1 MKVNFIIKFIHLG
14 LFLLF
19 LSFGGCKPDSHY
31 HLTLGGLFQ
40 DKMVLQ
46 QDTLVSIWGKTNPK
60 TEVELKSSW
69 GAMVQ
74 TVSDS
79 IGDWIVQLPTP
90 KADHQPHKLS
100 VTTENNNVN
109 LNNIL
114 LGEVWLASGQSN
126 MEMPMKGFRYAKIH
140 ELVQGADKEIAD
152 ANYPEIRMFTVKR
165 MIAFEPQKNVEGN
178 WAICSPETLG
188 EFSAVAYYF
197 GKKLYQKLEVPI
209 GLIHSSWGGSPA
221 ESWARLDFIE
231 KIEGFENTSKRL
243 KIANDPNTPYNKWVA
258 KHTSVKRD
266 SLIEVD
272 NFKWIDETHLK
283 FLSSDYND
291 ENWQDASVTS
301 IGKAFEKDDFN
312 GIGWIRQQLNIDS
325 LPQGDLVFDLG
336 KTDDLY
342 TIFLNG
348 KMIGRKEYWGVAS
361 SRYTFSSDL
370 LIKGQNTIAIR
381 FIDVW
386 GEGGLNADRNRGIFD
401 GDKKIIALNE
411 DWKLNM
417 VCYLTGGDFYILK
430 SGDEE
435 IALASPERMPHQSNS
450 PTTLNNGM
458 IAPLVPYTLKG
469 FIWYQGESNQG
480 RAEEYKTLFPAVIDS
495 WRAQWKNQTL
505 PFYYVQIAPYAGYG
519 LRTDSAQR
527 ATSAELRESQMLT
540 LAKSNVGMA
549 ITTDIGDD
557 KLIHP
562 PKKKPVGERLA
573 LWALNKD
580 YGYTDLVHSG
590 PIYKSVSFNKGKAFV
605 SFEHLGSG
613 LFCPDK
619 TIKHFEIAGR
629 DGKYF
634 SAKAR
639 IVGKEVMV
647 WSKKVSRPQSV
658 RLGWNNYVKI
668 NLFNKEG
675 LPASSFRSKK

>member
-1 MKVNFIIKFIHLG
+1 MVTFLIGCQTNSPTELSLNN
-14 LFLLF
+14 LFN
-19 LSFGGCKPDSHY
+19 DH
-31 HLTLGGLFQ
+31 
-40 DKMVLQ
+40 MVLQ
-46 QDTLVSIWGKTNPK
+46 QDTLVSFWGQATKGVK
-60 TEVELKSSW
+60 VSLHSSW
-69 GAMVQ
+69 GAQATTVADETGNWMVQ
-74 TVSDS
+74 
-79 IGDWIVQLPTP
+79 LNTP
-90 KADHQPHKLS
+90 KADNKSHT
-100 VTTENNNVN
+100 VTVKSKKNTIKIEDV
-109 LNNIL
+109 LM
-114 LGEVWLASGQSN
+114 GEVWLASGQSN
-126 MEMPMKGFRYAKIH
+126 MEMPMKGFRYAKVH
-140 ELVQGADKEIAD
+140 ELVEGAEEEIAN

-165 MIAFEPQKNVEGN
+165 TIAFEPQENIEGN
-178 WAICSPETLG
+178 WAVCTPETLG

-197 GKKLYQKLEVPI
+197 GKKLYQELNVPI

-221 ESWARLDFIE
+221 ESWARLDLIE
-231 KIEGFENTSKRL
+231 KIKGFENTSKRL
-243 KIANDPNTPYNKWVA
+243 EIANDPNTPYNKWVA
-258 KHTSVKRD
+258 KHTSVKWD

-272 NFKWIDETHLK
+272 NFKWVDKTHLE

-291 ENWQDASVTS
+291 DAWQDAAVTS
-301 IGKAFEKDDFN
+301 IGEAFEKDDFN

-336 KTDDLY
+336 ETDDLY
-342 TIFLNG
+342 TIFING
-348 KMIGRKEYWGVAS
+348 EMIGRKEYWGVAS
-361 SRYTFSSDL
+361 NRYTFSSDVL
-370 LIKGQNTIAIR
+370 KKGQNTIAIR

-386 GEGGLNADRNRGIFD
+386 AEGGLNVDRNRGIYV

-417 VCYLTGGDFYILK
+417 VCYLTGGDFYILE

-495 WRAQWKNQTL
+495 WRAQWKNEAL
-505 PFYYVQIAPYAGYG
+505 PFYYVQIAPFVGYG
-519 LRTDSAQR
+519 LRTDAAER
-527 ATSAELRESQMLT
+527 MTSAELRESQMLT

-549 ITTDIGDD
+549 ITTDVGDD

-562 PKKKPVGERLA
+562 PKKKEVGDRLA

-590 PIYKSVSFNKGKAFV
+590 PIYKSVRFNKGRALV
-605 SFEHLGSG
+605 SFDHAGSG
-613 LFCPDK
+613 LYCPDN
-619 TIKHFEIAGR
+619 TIKHFEIDGT
-629 DGKYF
+629 DGKYYP
-634 SAKAR
+634 AKAR
-639 IVGKEVMV
+639 IIGKEVMV
-647 WSKKVSRPQSV
+647 WSNKVPQPKGV
-658 RLGWNNYVKI
+658 RLGWENYFEI

-675 LPASSFRSKK
+675 LPASSFRSME

>member
-1 MKVNFIIKFIHLG
+1 MVTFLIGCQTNSPTELSLNN
-14 LFLLF
+14 LFN
-19 LSFGGCKPDSHY
+19 DH
-31 HLTLGGLFQ
+31 
-40 DKMVLQ
+40 MVLQ
-46 QDTLVSIWGKTNPK
+46 QDTLVSFWGQATKGVK
-60 TEVELKSSW
+60 VSLHSSW
-69 GAMVQ
+69 GAQATTVADETGNWMVQ
-74 TVSDS
+74 
-79 IGDWIVQLPTP
+79 LNTP
-90 KADHQPHKLS
+90 KADNKSHT
-100 VTTENNNVN
+100 VTVKSKKNTIKIEDV
-109 LNNIL
+109 LM
-114 LGEVWLASGQSN
+114 GEVWLASGQSN
-126 MEMPMKGFRYAKIH
+126 MEMPMKGFRYAKVH
-140 ELVQGADKEIAD
+140 ELVEGAEEEIAN

-165 MIAFEPQKNVEGN
+165 TIAFEPQENIEGN
-178 WAICSPETLG
+178 WAVCTPETLG

-197 GKKLYQKLEVPI
+197 GKKLYQELNVPI

-221 ESWARLDFIE
+221 ESWARLDLIE
-231 KIEGFENTSKRL
+231 KIKGFENTSKRL
-243 KIANDPNTPYNKWVA
+243 EIANDPNTPYNKWVA
-258 KHTSVKRD
+258 KHTSVKWD

-272 NFKWIDETHLK
+272 NFKWVDKTHLE

-291 ENWQDASVTS
+291 DAWQDAAVTS
-301 IGKAFEKDDFN
+301 IGEAFEKDDFN

-336 KTDDLY
+336 ETDDLY
-342 TIFLNG
+342 TIFING
-348 KMIGRKEYWGVAS
+348 EMIGRKEYWGVAS
-361 SRYTFSSDL
+361 NRYTFSSDVL
-370 LIKGQNTIAIR
+370 KKGQNTIAIR

-386 GEGGLNADRNRGIFD
+386 AEGGLNVDRNRGIYV

-417 VCYLTGGDFYILK
+417 VCYLTGGDFYILE

-495 WRAQWKNQTL
+495 WRAQWKNEAL
-505 PFYYVQIAPYAGYG
+505 PFYYVQIAPFVGYG
-519 LRTDSAQR
+519 LRTDAAER
-527 ATSAELRESQMLT
+527 MTSAELRESQMLT

-549 ITTDIGDD
+549 ITTDVGDD

-562 PKKKPVGERLA
+562 PKKKEVGDRLA

-590 PIYKSVSFNKGKAFV
+590 PIYKSVRFNKGRALV
-605 SFEHLGSG
+605 SFDHAGSG
-613 LFCPDK
+613 LYCPDN
-619 TIKHFEIAGR
+619 TIKHFEISGT
-629 DGKYF
+629 DGKYYP
-634 SAKAR
+634 AKAR
-639 IVGKEVMV
+639 IIGKEVMV
-647 WSKKVSRPQSV
+647 WSNKVPQPKGV
-658 RLGWNNYVKI
+658 RLGWENYFEI

-675 LPASSFRSKK
+675 LPASSFRSME

>member
-1 MKVNFIIKFIHLG
+1 MKVRFNIKFIHLG
-14 LFLLF
+14 LFFLS
-19 LSFGGCKPDSHY
+19 LSFGGCKSDSY
-31 HLTLGGLFQ
+31 YQLTLGSLFQ
-40 DKMVLQ
+40 DNMVLQ
-46 QDTLVSIWGKTNPK
+46 QDTLVSIWGKTNPTTK
-60 TEVELKSSW
+60 VELKSSW
-69 GAMVQ
+69 GTVVQ

-79 IGDWIVQLPTP
+79 IGDWITQLPTP
-90 KADHQPHKLS
+90 KADHQSHKLS
-100 VTTENNNVN
+100 VTTENDKVI
-109 LNNIL
+109 LYNIL

-126 MEMPMKGFRYAKIH
+126 MEMPMKGFRYAKKH
-140 ELVQGADKEIAD
+140 ELVRGAEEDIAN
-152 ANYPEIRMFTVKR
+152 ANCAEIRMITVKKN
-165 MIAFEPQKNVEGN
+165 IAFEPQFNVEGN

-197 GKKLYQKLEVPI
+197 GKKLYEELDVPI

-243 KIANDPNTPYNKWVA
+243 KIAKDPNTPYNKWVA
-258 KHTSVKRD
+258 KHSLVKRD

-272 NFKWIDETHLK
+272 NFKWADETHIK
-283 FLSSDYND
+283 FLSSDYDD
-291 ENWQDASVTS
+291 ENWQDANVTS
-301 IGKAFEKDDFN
+301 IGKAFEKNDFN
-312 GIGWIRQQLNIDS
+312 GIGWIRQQLKIDS

-370 LIKGQNTIAIR
+370 LKKGHNTIAIR

-386 GEGGLNADRNRGIFD
+386 GEGGLNEDRNRGIYD
-401 GDKKIIALNE
+401 GDKKIISLNE

-417 VCYLTGGDFYILK
+417 VCYLTGGDFYILE

-435 IALASPERMPHQSNS
+435 IALASPERMPHRPNS

-458 IAPLVPYTLKG
+458 IAPLVPFTLKG

-495 WRAQWKNQTL
+495 WRAQWKNQAL

-519 LRTDSAQR
+519 LRTDSAQG

-573 LWALNKD
+573 FWALAKN
-580 YGYTDLVHSG
+580 YGYDELVHCG
-590 PIYKSVSFNKGKAFV
+590 PIFNSVDFLDGKAMVSFD
-605 SFEHLGSG
+605 HIGSG
-613 LFCPDK
+613 LYCPDRE
-619 TIKHFEIAGR
+619 IKHFEIAGG
-629 DGKYF
+629 DGQYHPAR
-634 SAKAR
+634 AK
-639 IVGKEVMV
+639 IKNNKVMV
-647 WSKKVSRPQSV
+647 WSKKVSRPESV
-658 RLGWNNYVKI
+658 RLGWNNFVKI

-675 LPASSFRSKK
+675 LPASSFRSEK

>member
-1 MKVNFIIKFIHLG
+1 MVTFLIGCQTNSPTELSLNN
-14 LFLLF
+14 LFN
-19 LSFGGCKPDSHY
+19 DH
-31 HLTLGGLFQ
+31 
-40 DKMVLQ
+40 MVLQ
-46 QDTLVSIWGKTNPK
+46 QDTLVSFWGQATKGVK
-60 TEVELKSSW
+60 VSLHSSW
-69 GAMVQ
+69 GAQATTVADETGNWMVQ
-74 TVSDS
+74 
-79 IGDWIVQLPTP
+79 LNTP
-90 KADHQPHKLS
+90 KADNKSHT
-100 VTTENNNVN
+100 VTVKSKKNTIKIEDV
-109 LNNIL
+109 LM
-114 LGEVWLASGQSN
+114 GEVWLASGQSN
-126 MEMPMKGFRYAKIH
+126 MEMPMKGFRYAKVH
-140 ELVQGADKEIAD
+140 ELVEGAEEEIAN

-165 MIAFEPQKNVEGN
+165 TIAFEPQENIEGN
-178 WAICSPETLG
+178 WAVCTPETLG

-197 GKKLYQKLEVPI
+197 GKKLYQELNVPI

-221 ESWARLDFIE
+221 ESWARLDLIE
-231 KIEGFENTSKRL
+231 KIKGFENTSKRL
-243 KIANDPNTPYNKWVA
+243 EIANDPNTPYNKWVA
-258 KHTSVKRD
+258 KHTSVKWD

-272 NFKWIDETHLK
+272 NFKWVDKTHLE

-291 ENWQDASVTS
+291 DAWQDAAVTS
-301 IGKAFEKDDFN
+301 IGEAFEKDDFN

-336 KTDDLY
+336 ETDDLY
-342 TIFLNG
+342 TIFING
-348 KMIGRKEYWGVAS
+348 EMIGRKEYWGVAS
-361 SRYTFSSDL
+361 NRYTFSSDVL
-370 LIKGQNTIAIR
+370 KKGQNTIAIR

-386 GEGGLNADRNRGIFD
+386 AEGGLNVDRNRGIYV

-417 VCYLTGGDFYILK
+417 VCYLTGGDFYILE

-495 WRAQWKNQTL
+495 WRAQWKNEAL
-505 PFYYVQIAPYAGYG
+505 PFYYVQIAPFVGYG
-519 LRTDSAQR
+519 LRTDAAER
-527 ATSAELRESQMLT
+527 MTSAELRESQMLT

-549 ITTDIGDD
+549 ITTDVGDD

-562 PKKKPVGERLA
+562 PKKKEVGDRLA

-590 PIYKSVSFNKGKAFV
+590 PIYKSVRFNKGRALV
-605 SFEHLGSG
+605 SFDHAGSG
-613 LFCPDK
+613 LYCPDN
-619 TIKHFEIAGR
+619 TIKHFEIAGT
-629 DGKYF
+629 DGKYYP
-634 SAKAR
+634 AKAR
-639 IVGKEVMV
+639 IIGKEVMV
-647 WSKKVSRPQSV
+647 WSNKVPQPKGV
-658 RLGWNNYVKI
+658 RLGWENYFEI

-675 LPASSFRSKK
+675 LPASSFRSMK